1 MGTRIKPLNKLV
13 IVISIMIVLITMIL
27 CLDVNTVA
35 FADISLSFDSTD
47 ILDDLQGM
55 TIDGKPFNVNDYP
68 TNSVGDIQAITFV
81 EYCYSQYAN
90 ALGNYALYI
99 YIYNP
104 SLKRLDNTHVLNKLQ
119 LAIEFNNKGVPS
131 KYKKFSLRYCSSTAN
146 GLFYKYKLV
155 DRDNEILNAIR
166 NYAQNNLGKRC
177 YYVSGIELVNR
188 GNTTAEEYKIG
199 KQYTYEG
206 YADGYGDSTN
216 FPLTMTAFG
225 LDTLSTEVHYAF
237 YRPSGTTGAYNYT
250 QNQLNSVYFSVP
262 NSLIKKYGVLTAVH
276 MEWYEYLTK
285 EIFAFRNDEAIKK
298 LQDYLGRKIN
308 QYDDNVKYGLAVWL
322 NENSSSEGGNIAS
335 QIYNNPRPNN
345 IYCQNVIDTI
355 YYLFDLDNATN
366 SVISSET
373 MLNYIKNYN
382 GSGNKINGKYYEEL
396 FASNVSS
403 GRTRGYNEVNVQ
415 ADDKLSLL
423 NYTFESK
430 WWQLG
435 WGSYVDNSFGDIEG
449 IKEIKASDMMGSKS
463 TICNKLFLDESCYDD
478 FKSVYDTS
486 IVEDKTVFLLRF
498 GVTEYTSMP
507 LAVLEKSTL
516 TYKKVDTSGYC
527 AQQTVF
533 LDLDII
539 DVTFRSED
547 TVTVIPVVSS
557 PIDAMANITPPIEPE
572 NNNWLKI
579 FIAVVALILLCV
591 IFAPVLPY
599 VIQFVIRII
608 ALPFKLVGAVF
619 KSINKAVK
627 RK

>member
-1 MGTRIKPLNKLV
+1 
-13 IVISIMIVLITMIL
+13 MIL
-27 CLDVNTVA
+27 CLDANAVA
-35 FADISLSFDSTD
+35 FADTSLSFDSTD
-47 ILDDLQGM
+47 VLDDLQGM
-55 TIDGKPFNVNDYP
+55 TIDGKSFNINDYP
-68 TNSVGDIQAITFV
+68 TNSIETIQAITFV

-90 ALGNYALYI
+90 ALGNYALYV

-119 LAIEFNNKGVPS
+119 LAIEFNNKGMPS
-131 KYKKFSLRYCSSTAN
+131 KYKKFSLKYCSSTAN
-146 GLFYKYKLV
+146 RLFYKYKIV
-155 DRDNEILNAIR
+155 DRDNEVLNSIR
-166 NYAQNNLGKRC
+166 NYAQNNSGKRC
-177 YYVSGIELVNR
+177 YYVSGIEFVSR
-188 GNTTAEEYKIG
+188 GNVTAEEYKIG

-237 YRPSGTTGAYNYT
+237 YRPSGTTSEYNYT

-298 LQDYLGRKIN
+298 LQDYIGRKIN

-322 NENSSSEGGNIAS
+322 SENASSEGGNFAS
-335 QIYNNPRPNN
+335 KIYNNPRPNN
-345 IYCQNVIDTI
+345 IYCNNIIDTI
-355 YYLFDLDNATN
+355 HYLFNLDDFND

-373 MLNYIKNYN
+373 MLDYIKNYD
-382 GSGNKINGKYYEEL
+382 GSGNKINDKYYEEL
-396 FASNVSS
+396 FATNVST

-449 IKEIKASDMMGSKS
+449 ITDIKASDMVGSKS
-463 TICNKLFLDESCYDD
+463 SICSKLLLDESCYND
-478 FKSVYDTS
+478 FKKVYDMS

-516 TYKKVDTSGYC
+516 NYKKVDTSGYC

-547 TVTVIPVVSS
+547 TITVIPVVST
-557 PIDAMANITPPIEPE
+557 PIDAIANITPPVETE
-572 NNNWLKI
+572 NDLWWKI
-579 FIAVVALILLCV
+579 VLAVVAIILLCV
-591 IFAPVLPY
+591 IFTPILPY
-599 VIQFVIRII
+599 LIQVIVWVI
-608 ALPFKLVGAVF
+608 ALPFKLLGALF
-619 KSINKAVK
+619 KGISKAVR